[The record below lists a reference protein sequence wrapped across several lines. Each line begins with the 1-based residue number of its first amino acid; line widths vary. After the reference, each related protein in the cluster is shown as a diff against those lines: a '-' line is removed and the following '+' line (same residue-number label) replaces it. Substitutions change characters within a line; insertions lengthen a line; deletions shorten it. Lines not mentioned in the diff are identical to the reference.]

1 MKRFNVRVVE
11 GLLVLQDVDE
21 IGVPARRRSN
31 MVAPLQLVVGLFTL
45 REQVRRRAQRLLLT
59 GWSGSR

>member
-21 IGVPARRRSN
+21 VGVPAGRRSN
-31 MVAPLQLVVGLFTL
+31 KVVPLQLVVGLFTL
-45 REQVRRRAQRLLLT
+45 REQVRRRRAQRLLLT
-59 GWSGSR
+59 GGSGR